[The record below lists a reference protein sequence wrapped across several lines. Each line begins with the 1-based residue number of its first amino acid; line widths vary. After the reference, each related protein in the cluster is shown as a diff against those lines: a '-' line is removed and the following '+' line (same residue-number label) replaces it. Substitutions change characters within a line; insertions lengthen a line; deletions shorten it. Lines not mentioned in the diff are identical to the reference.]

1 MVVYRP
7 PPNVAD
13 FTNPPVDELQAVIEQ
28 EQIAQAEADP
38 ARQIDTIRE
47 AHMRRERENARNQ
60 ELMRLLADGNT
71 EVARFRLPSNVE
83 SRLQEI
89 NQQVE
94 LCYAAD
100 TIQYQELCERD
111 HNDEEQLLSD
121 LDEEEQDPDNMSNA
135 DSNDS
140 SYVEREIRPAQA
152 RLMTHGEAVTLL
164 RMIDTISPNCSRSPL
179 PPSSR
184 TFPYGKDSIEE
195 VINHVF
201 PRYTDPGQ
209 NDDARVD

>member
-1 MVVYRP
+1 
-7 PPNVAD
+7 
-13 FTNPPVDELQAVIEQ
+13 
-28 EQIAQAEADP
+28 
-38 ARQIDTIRE
+38 
-47 AHMRRERENARNQ
+47 
-60 ELMRLLADGNT
+60 
-71 EVARFRLPSNVE
+71 
-83 SRLQEI
+83 
-89 NQQVE
+89 
-94 LCYAAD
+94 
-100 TIQYQELCERD
+100 
-111 HNDEEQLLSD
+111 
-121 LDEEEQDPDNMSNA
+121 MSNA

-201 PRYTDPGQ
+201 PRYTDPGKMMTPELIKEIRRYYLV
-209 NDDARVD
+209 NGLNMEEMLKSIRRHSVRLVEFIIFSSIRD